1 MSDRIVEAL
10 NFNLDSGTEMF
21 EIGCDSLGNV
31 FVKIGMSNT
40 LRMLPKDA
48 KKLADIL
55 SEASRDAVRDHD
67 IIDNYVDPYEIPNDE
82 FMV

>member
-10 NFNLDSGTEMF
+10 NFNLDSGAEMF

-40 LRMLPKDA
+40 LRMLPNDA

-55 SEASRDAVRDHD
+55 NKASNHASRECDVVDD
-67 IIDNYVDPYEIPNDE
+67 YVDPYEIPSE
-82 FMV
+82 FIT